1 MSKQFEKLQILGE
14 ITGFYGVKGWVKLFS
29 FTDPRENIVQYSKL
43 KIKLGKCDKKQQKK
57 STPPLSVVSESGSST
72 GKEFSREQWQDIKL
86 DSGKA
91 HGKGVVA
98 HFAGYNTRE
107 DAAVLIGSEL
117 AVYRCDFKSTATDE
131 YYWADLIGLNVINLE
146 GIALGSVIRLME
158 TAGNDVLVIKSVQNE
173 TGTEL
178 LDEILIPFVTGHY
191 VERVDLKA
199 GIIEVDWQADWN
211 KQTANKQNN

>member
-29 FTDPRENIVQYSKL
+29 YTDPRENIVQYSTL
-43 KIKLGKCDKKQQKK
+43 KIKLGKQDKKQQKK
-57 STPPLSVVSESGSST
+57 STPPLIVASKSGSSAR
-72 GKEFSREQWQDIKL
+72 KEFSREQWQDIRL

-117 AVYRCDFKSTATDE
+117 AVYRSDFKSTAKDE

-146 GIALGSVIRLME
+146 GIALGSVVRLIE
-158 TAGNDVLVIKSVQNE
+158 TAADDVLVIKSVQNE

-178 LDEILIPFVTGHY
+178 VDEILIPFVM
-191 VERVDLKA
+191 ERYIEHVDLEA

-211 KQTANKQNN
+211 KETANKQSN